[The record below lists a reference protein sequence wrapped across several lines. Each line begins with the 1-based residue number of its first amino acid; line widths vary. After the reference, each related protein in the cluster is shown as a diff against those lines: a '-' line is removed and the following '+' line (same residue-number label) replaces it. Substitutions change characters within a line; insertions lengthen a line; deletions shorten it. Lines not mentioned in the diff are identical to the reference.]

1 VKVPSDNPPGDC
13 ARHGEKSAELYEGL
27 GFTVERHKVPEA
39 LVCKIPLELGEIAG
53 MRTTLRKL
61 LDALATADDRG

>member
-1 VKVPSDNPPGDC
+1 
-13 ARHGEKSAELYEGL
+13 
-27 GFTVERHKVPEA
+27 VPEA